1 MASESD
7 TDCRPRMRFLV
18 GGYGKGDAAR
28 NTLDGDDKAQNDLL
42 LVSNVGLGVA
52 PISARYLL
60 VFLSRTQRDL
70 GWLAHSEELKYECGG
85 SCSLFF
91 VEGCCCPFSIA
102 SLAP

>member
-7 TDCRPRMRFLV
+7 TDCRPRIIVLV

-28 NTLDGDDKAQNDLL
+28 NTFDGDDKAQNDLL

-70 GWLAHSEELKYECGG
+70 GWLAHSEEL
-85 SCSLFF
+85 
-91 VEGCCCPFSIA
+91 I
-102 SLAP
+102 

>member
-70 GWLAHSEELKYECGG
+70 GWLAHSEEL
-85 SCSLFF
+85 
-91 VEGCCCPFSIA
+91 I
-102 SLAP
+102 

>member
-7 TDCRPRMRFLV
+7 TDCRPRIIVLV

-42 LVSNVGLGVA
+42 LGSNVGLEVA

-60 VFLSRTQRDL
+60 VFLSRIQRDL
-70 GWLAHSEELKYECGG
+70 GWLAHSEEL
-85 SCSLFF
+85 
-91 VEGCCCPFSIA
+91 I
-102 SLAP
+102 